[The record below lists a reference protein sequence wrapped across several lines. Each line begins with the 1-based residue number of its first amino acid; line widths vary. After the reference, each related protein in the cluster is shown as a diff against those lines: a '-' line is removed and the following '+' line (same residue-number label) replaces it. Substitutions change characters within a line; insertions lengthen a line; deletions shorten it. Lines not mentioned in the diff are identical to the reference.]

1 MYIKSSIEEMKNRKR
16 ELGWTN
22 QKLADQAGIPV
33 GTLNK
38 IFSGMT
44 RYPRDKTMNAL
55 IQALGMD
62 YYTMGGGVE
71 LSVAREQ
78 GVYQSGHSERRIPR
92 SAYDALPDELK
103 AELIDGKLYYRR
115 SPSVRHQE
123 LLVMLASELMYY
135 MHSHGGCRKVLAAPC
150 NVCLEG
156 DDYTVLQPDIF
167 VVQRKEMLRDGKN
180 CMGAPEL
187 IMEIVSAEDSNHDY
201 ELKRH
206 KYQSAGVNEYW
217 IIDPAKMRIVVYA
230 EERDA
235 LPAIYTFD
243 ECVESVLYEG
253 FQVDFSKMKYC

>member
-1 MYIKSSIEEMKNRKR
+1 MPKEPCN
-16 ELGWTN
+16 T
-22 QKLADQAGIPV
+22 GIS
-33 GTLNK
+33 T
-38 IFSGMT
+38 
-44 RYPRDKTMNAL
+44 
-55 IQALGMD
+55 
-62 YYTMGGGVE
+62 
-71 LSVAREQ
+71 
-78 GVYQSGHSERRIPR
+78 
-92 SAYDALPDELK
+92 
-103 AELIDGKLYYRR
+103 ELIDGKLYYRR

-135 MHSHGGCRKVLAAPC
+135 MHSHGGGRKVLAAPC